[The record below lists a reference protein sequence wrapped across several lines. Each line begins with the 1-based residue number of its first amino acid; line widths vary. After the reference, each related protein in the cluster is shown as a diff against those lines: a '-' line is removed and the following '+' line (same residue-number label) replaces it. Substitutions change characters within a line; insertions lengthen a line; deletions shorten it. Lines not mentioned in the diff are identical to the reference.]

1 MKPVH
6 QESLAIGAML
16 AAAILFGLW
25 VLPLGIGAPSASQGV
40 GLSARFMPQLATL
53 GIVLALAWGLYGS
66 LTGTAPAVKAGGDQG
81 GHARKPI
88 GAVAICLVFAVIGFE
103 LAGFYVGGVCMAVL
117 LTVLL
122 GERRLPVIVLF
133 PTLLLATIYL
143 LFEFALN
150 VRLPKL
156 GLIPG
161 LQV

>member
-25 VLPLGIGAPSASQGV
+25 VLPLGIGAAGAGQGV

-66 LTGTAPAVKAGGDQG
+66 LTGTAPAVKAGGGQG
-81 GHARKPI
+81 GHVRKPI

-143 LFEFALN
+143 LFEFALS
-150 VRLPKL
+150 VRLPKF

-161 LQV
+161 LPV

>member
-1 MKPVH
+1 MNPLRP
-6 QESLAIGAML
+6 QSLAIGAML

-25 VLPLGIGAPSASQGV
+25 VLPLGIGAAGAGQGV

-53 GIVLALAWGLYGS
+53 GMVLALAWGLFGS
-66 LTGTAPAVKAGGDQG
+66 LTRTAPAAKAGRDQG

-122 GERRLPVIVLF
+122 GERRLPVIILF
-133 PTLLLATIYL
+133 ATLLLATIYL

-150 VRLPKL
+150 VRLPKF

-161 LQV
+161 LAV

>member
-1 MKPVH
+1 MKPVRR
-6 QESLAIGAML
+6 ESLAIGAML

-25 VLPLGIGAPSASQGV
+25 VLPLGIGAAGAGQGV
-40 GLSARFMPQLATL
+40 GLSARFMPQLTTL

-66 LTGTAPAVKAGGDQG
+66 LTGTAPAAKARRDQG
-81 GHARKPI
+81 GHARIPI
-88 GAVAICLVFAVIGFE
+88 GAVAICLAFAVIGFE

-133 PTLLLATIYL
+133 PPLLMATIYL